1 MLHHR
6 IAKIPY
12 QIEDDDLARAPP
24 QLAIRARHKA
34 AEAALDEPA
43 SPKVHMITGS
53 GQPRVTAHPA

>member
-6 IAKIPY
+6 IAKIPLS
-12 QIEDDDLARAPP
+12 IEDDDLARAPP

-34 AEAALDEPA
+34 A
-43 SPKVHMITGS
+43 PKVHMITGS